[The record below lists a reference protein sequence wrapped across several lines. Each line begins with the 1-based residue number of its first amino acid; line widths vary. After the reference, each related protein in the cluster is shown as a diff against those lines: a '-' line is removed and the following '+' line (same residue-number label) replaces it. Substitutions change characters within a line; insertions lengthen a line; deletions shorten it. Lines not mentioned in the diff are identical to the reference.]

1 MNRILEMREKRGQIW
16 DKAKAFLKEHEDEN
30 GMLSAE
36 DAAEYEPWSRKWSS
50 WAASLTARSAPRRW
64 SAS

>member
-16 DKAKAFLKEHEDEN
+16 DKAKAFLKEHQDEN

-36 DAAEYEPWSRKWSS
+36 DAAEYERMEQEWLS
-50 WAASLTARSAPRRW
+50 WAALSTARSAPRRW